1 MIAYIVLSS
10 IIVVALGIIGYVL
23 WQKIPKLRA
32 IDLEAMHEHKIKQV
46 KVSIVEERLER
57 KMKEWSRFLKEKFAP
72 LHKVVKDYLDKFYQK
87 IVALQKHYKQKE
99 EKKAIFKQED
109 KEALRQKISALLSQ
123 AENSVKEGKLQEA
136 EKKYIEAVAFDKQNI
151 EVYRGLAQL
160 YVLRKDYIHARET
173 LEFIKQINPNDES
186 VWRDMGQVC
195 SLLLD
200 DKQAVN
206 CYKKAVDL
214 SPNNPK
220 NLDILIEMSIKAKD
234 RYLAESTLQRLRE
247 VNPEN
252 QKLAE
257 YQKQVEVL

>member
-1 MIAYIVLSS
+1 MIVYIILLS
-10 IIVVALGIIGYVL
+10 IILITLGVIGYLV

-32 IDLEAMHEHKIKQV
+32 IDLEAMRTHKIKQV

-57 KMKEWSRFLKEKFAP
+57 KLKEWSKYLKEKSSPIYKKNKEF
-72 LHKVVKDYLDKFYQK
+72 LNKFYQK
-87 IVALQKHYKQKE
+87 IVALQKQYKQKQ
-99 EKKAIFKQED
+99 EKKEIFQQED
-109 KEALRQKISALLSQ
+109 KEALRQKISALLNQ
-123 AENSVKEGKLQEA
+123 AENLIKEDKLAEA
-136 EKKYIEAVAFDKQNI
+136 EKKYIEAISFDKQNI

-160 YVLRKDYIHARET
+160 YSLRKDYVHARET

-195 SLLLD
+195 SLLND

-234 RYLAESTLQRLRE
+234 RYLAESTLQKLRE
-247 VNPEN
+247 VNPDN
-252 QKLAE
+252 QKLDE
-257 YQKQVEVL
+257 YQKQIEVL

>member
-1 MIAYIVLSS
+1 MVIYIILLSVIVIALS
-10 IIVVALGIIGYVL
+10 IIGYIL

-32 IDLEAMHEHKIKQV
+32 VDLEAMRAHKIKQV
-46 KVSIVEERLER
+46 KVSIVEERLDR
-57 KMKEWSRFLKEKFAP
+57 KMKEWYKFLKEKFAP
-72 LHKVVKDYLDKFYQK
+72 LHKIIKEYLNGFYQK
-87 IVALQKHYKQKE
+87 IIALQKHYKQKE
-99 EKKAIFKQED
+99 EKKAILQQED

-123 AENSVKEGKLQEA
+123 AENLIKEDKLQEA

-160 YVLRKDYIHARET
+160 YILRKDYVHARET

-195 SLLLD
+195 SLLND

-234 RYLAESTLQRLRE
+234 RYLAESTLQKLRE
-247 VNPEN
+247 VNLEN
-252 QKLAE
+252 QKLEE
-257 YQKQVEVL
+257 YQKQIEVL